1 MAGATRRDRAR
12 EVALKLAT
20 IPNGTRDGEPVVV
33 SSDLAKAVSAKH
45 IAPNLLTAMEN
56 WTRVEP
62 RLRSLAGDLA
72 TERAANVFAFDQST
86 ALSPLPRSFQW
97 IDGSCFKN
105 HLFLMATAT
114 GRDPDVEMNSTFP
127 LMYQGMSDDFYRP
140 QGDIVL
146 PREDDWI
153 DFETEIGVVLDEV
166 PMGTTAAEAPKYVRL
181 VLLINDVSCRAFVK
195 REIVTG
201 FGWMNAKP
209 STAFSPVAV
218 TPDELGDAWTGRLS
232 LPIRIDWNG
241 KRFGEPNGAEM
252 SYSFYDLI
260 EHAAHTRT
268 LAAGTIIGSGT
279 VSNANY
285 KSVGSACIAE
295 RRSIELIEHGEPK
308 TGFMKFGDRV
318 RIGMFDAAGKS
329 IFGAI
334 DQKVVKYEK
343 A

>member
-1 MAGATRRDRAR
+1 MAAATRRDRAR
-12 EVALKLAT
+12 EGILKLAT
-20 IPNGTRDGEPVVV
+20 IPNGTRDGELVVV
-33 SSDLAKAVSAKH
+33 SADLTKAVSAGS
-45 IAPNLLTAMEN
+45 IAPNLLSAMEN
-56 WTRVEP
+56 WTAVEP
-62 RLRSLAGDLA
+62 RLRALAADLA
-72 TERAANVFAFDQST
+72 AGRAANAFAFDQSA

-114 GRDPDVEMNSTFP
+114 GRDPEIEMNSTFP

-140 QGDIVL
+140 HGDIVL
-146 PREDDWI
+146 PREEDWI
-153 DFETEIGVVLDEV
+153 DFEAEIGVVLDEV
-166 PMGTTAAEAPKYVRL
+166 PMGTSAADAHRYIRL

-218 TPDELGDAWTGRLS
+218 TPDELGEAWTGRLA

-241 KRFGEPNGAEM
+241 KRFGEPNGREM
-252 SYSFYDLI
+252 SYSFHDLI
-260 EHAAHTRT
+260 AHAAHTRK

-279 VSNANY
+279 VSNADY
-285 KSVGSACIAE
+285 RSVGSACIAE
-295 RRSIELIEHGEPK
+295 RRAIELIEHGEPK

-318 RIGMFDAAGKS
+318 RIEMLDPAGHS

-334 DQKVVKYEK
+334 DQQVVQYGK